1 MPSDDLLNGLF
12 TPPADDAPTVPP
24 PDDASDGDLDPAPSE
39 DGATPSAPA
48 LPDDI
53 HLPSLPPNIDPA
65 TWTPYPSDK
74 GFTGDGLT
82 RDSDPSPDLSLTPF
96 VPGRDDPSHPN
107 YWLADDHP
115 LATPVAD
122 DSPTAPGTLTDP
134 ERLTPTDFSP
144 GELRRFAYFGALQ
157 RLADEHQEDTG
168 HPPTPHD
175 IATTIAPQAAQR
187 FLDPTTAANQAQAAP
202 ADSGG
207 DQKQAK
213 PAEQSPQA
221 AQTATDQAPS
231 PSAAPAPQPAD
242 PAVSSDAPPTGT
254 PDQVAATPAAPSPSA
269 PPVDPVVGDRNTP
282 PAYKKD
288 VFAAQ
293 PGAWEQFNGALDS
306 LKSGWRATC
315 E

>member
-1 MPSDDLLNGLF
+1 MPADDMLDALF
-12 TPPADDAPTVPP
+12 TPPADTNPSQDPP
-24 PDDASDGDLDPAPSE
+24 PNGKPDPAPSE
-39 DGATPSAPA
+39 DGTAPAAPA

-74 GFTGDGLT
+74 GITGDGLA
-82 RDSDPSPDLSLTPF
+82 RDSDPSPHICLTPF

-187 FLDPTTAANQAQAAP
+187 FLDPTTAAAAPEQQQTAQTPADPAPLPSTAPAPQAADQARSGDAAP
-202 ADSGG
+202 AD
-207 DQKQAK
+207 
-213 PAEQSPQA
+213 
-221 AQTATDQAPS
+221 AQ
-231 PSAAPAPQPAD
+231 PSAQPAPAPSGQDQP
-242 PAVSSDAPPTGT
+242 APPT
-254 PDQVAATPAAPSPSA
+254 AATP
-269 PPVDPVVGDRNTP
+269 
-282 PAYKKD
+282 
-288 VFAAQ
+288 
-293 PGAWEQFNGALDS
+293 
-306 LKSGWRATC
+306 
-315 E
+315 